1 MMPSKNL
8 QAFLKQHLVSQGN
21 KQDMTHTR
29 IGDSKQKIPGG
40 SFSIKQENMDEF
52 LNLYYKEVFTN
63 KKNEYLTERQTDS
76 SPILIDIDL
85 RYDESVTERQHTEE
99 HIKEI
104 IFVYL
109 KQFTKTFK
117 LIPNSEFTVFVFE
130 KPHVNC
136 VKESGLTKDGIHII
150 FGIRCLRQTQNYL
163 RNKVASDLQ
172 EVLADLPVTN
182 TIDDINDSAIACGRN
197 NWMMF
202 GSKKPGNE
210 AYKLSYCYNCLCQ
223 EHNSIP
229 GCVDDFELSDAVKET
244 YLMEKNFRKLLACY
258 PDNIYYEPS
267 DEYIKDMEALASK
280 ANQGKRSKQLVVA
293 GGNSRSSSRT
303 TSSSSVM
310 DINYSLIRTKDD
322 LEALVTM
329 WYNSLS
335 ERNENLRE
343 IHNLTM
349 IIPEEYYRPGSY
361 DKWIRVGWA
370 LKNTSESLLLTWLMF
385 SSQSSGFNYA
395 TDIEDIVSR
404 WNDFKSDDG
413 NSNAEIVTAGSIKY
427 WARENRAAYDKVMQS
442 SLNGLIDNSIRTD
455 AEHYTDHEVAQV
467 LYKMYSGTFVC
478 SSISK
483 GEQWYEYVG
492 HGWKQMDS
500 AATLRIKLSSEVS
513 AHYLARHRELLSQLT
528 SLMDEPTDES
538 NANYIKA
545 LKSKVQSSLVIS
557 TKLKQ
562 NSNKVGIMKEA
573 RDLFYNRDFNNKI
586 DTDPYLLGFKNGVI
600 DFKNKCFRDG
610 APDDYLTLNTNIS
623 YKDKSEI
630 PNYDAISKDIIEF
643 MEKLFPVPEL
653 REYMWEHLAASLV
666 GTNKDQTFNIYTGE
680 GSNGKS
686 LLVKLMQTI
695 LGDYKGSVPITLI
708 TQKRGSIG
716 STSSEVAQLKGIR
729 YAVIQEPSRGDT
741 LNEGILK
748 EITGGDPIQARSL
761 YANSI
766 TFTPQFSLVVCTNT
780 LLDVKS
786 NDNGTWRRIR
796 VAPFQS
802 TFVDTIK
809 DPTIKNQF
817 KKDETLEDKF
827 DIWTPVLMYMLVQRA
842 FANNGI
848 TPSCKMVEEQ
858 SETYRNSQ
866 DVVTSFFTDKLVEDE
881 NGSVQKREITEC
893 FKQWHMATYMKPP
906 ANSKELFERME
917 KKFGKYPKRGG
928 WRGIR
933 LSDDDDDEG
942 DGIANDNNAADTP
955 PSQVPS

>member
-8 QAFLKQHLVSQGN
+8 QSFLKQHLVSQGN
-21 KQDMTHTR
+21 KHEMTHTR
-29 IGDSKQKIPGG
+29 IGDPTQKISGG
-40 SFSIKQENMDEF
+40 SYSIKDRDVDEF
-52 LNLYYKEVFTN
+52 LNLYYKHIFTE
-63 KKNEYLTERQTDS
+63 KKVEFLTERQTDT
-76 SPILIDIDL
+76 SPLLIDIDL
-85 RYDESVTERQHTEE
+85 RYEESVTERQHNEE

-104 IFVYL
+104 ILVYL

-117 LIPNSEFTVFVFE
+117 LIPNSEFPVFVFE
-130 KPHVNC
+130 KPNVNC
-136 VKESGLTKDGIHII
+136 VKDSALTKDGIHFV
-150 FGIRCLRQTQNYL
+150 FGIRCPREIQSYL
-163 RNKVASDLQ
+163 RNTVSNDLQ
-172 EVLADLPVTN
+172 TVINDLPVTN
-182 TIDDINDSAIACGRN
+182 SIEDINDAAIATGRN

-202 GSKKPGNE
+202 GSRKPSNE
-210 AYKLSYCYNCLCQ
+210 AYQLTYCYTCGCL
-223 EHNSIP
+223 EDPNEP
-229 GCVDDFELSDAVKET
+229 GVVDDFSVEDAVKET
-244 YLMEKNFRKLLACY
+244 YLMEKNYRKLLACY
-258 PDNIYYEPS
+258 QDNIYYEPS
-267 DEYIKDMEALASK
+267 EAYLKEAERRQQNTSK
-280 ANQGKRSKQLVVA
+280 SRRSKQLAV
-293 GGNSRSSSRT
+293 SSSRQCYKP
-303 TSSSSVM
+303 SKKGGGEIDV
-310 DINYSLIRTKDD
+310 NYSLIKSRDD
-322 LEALVTM
+322 LEALTLK
-329 WYNSLS
+329 WYESLQDRD
-335 ERNENLRE
+335 EHLRE

-361 DKWIRVGWA
+361 DKWIRIGWA
-370 LKNTSESLLLTWLMF
+370 LKNTHENLLLTWLLF
-385 SSQSSGFNYA
+385 SSQSTVFNYPN
-395 TDIEDIVSR
+395 DVEDIVGR
-404 WNDFKSDDG
+404 WDDFRSDDDSTSG
-413 NSNAEIVTAGSIKY
+413 EIVTAGSIKY
-427 WARENRAAYDKVMQS
+427 WARENRQAYDKVMQS

-467 LYKMYSGTFVC
+467 LYKMYSGTYVC
-478 SSISK
+478 SCISK

-513 AHYLARHRELLSQLT
+513 GHYLTRHRELLTQLT
-528 SLMDEPTDES
+528 GLMDEPTDES
-538 NANYIKA
+538 NAGFIKT

-562 NSNKVGIMKEA
+562 NHNKVGIMKEA

-610 APDDYLTLNTNIS
+610 TPDDYLTLNTNIC
-623 YKDKSEI
+623 YKDRSEI
-630 PNYDAISKDIIEF
+630 KDYETISKDISEF

-653 REYMWEHLAASLV
+653 REYMWEHLAACLV

-708 TQKRGSIG
+708 TQKRGTIG

-766 TFTPQFSLVVCTNT
+766 TFIPQFSLVVCTNT

-802 TFVDTIK
+802 TFVDKVTGDPNIK
-809 DPTIKNQF
+809 YEF
-817 KKDETLEDKF
+817 KKDESLEDRF
-827 DIWTPVLMYMLVQRA
+827 ESWAPVLMYMLVKRA
-842 FANNGI
+842 FANGGI
-848 TPSCKMVEEQ
+848 TPSCKLVEEQ

-866 DVVTSFFTDKLVEDE
+866 DVITSFLTDKLVDDE
-881 NGSVQKREITEC
+881 EGSVQKRELTEC
-893 FKQWHMATYMKPP
+893 FKQWHMAEYLKPP
-906 ANSKELFERME
+906 ANSKDLFERME
-917 KKFGKYPKRGG
+917 KKYGKYPKRGG
-928 WRGIR
+928 WRGIK
-933 LSDDDDDEG
+933 LTEDDE
-942 DGIANDNNAADTP
+942 DEDNQDA
-955 PSQVPS
+955 S